1 MLIRRMVYLK
11 CTEKQYPCYW
21 NETAWFTMA
30 TAEQIAKDINGKGK
44 VLFYDEKNDSYIF
57 KNSMKNTEKEYKGKI
72 FAEFPSPLYP
82 VGDDWDDWCFP
93 IEKQENGGEK

>member
-30 TAEQIAKDINGKGK
+30 TAEQIEKDINGKGK

-57 KNSMKNTEKEYKGKI
+57 KNSVKNTEKEYEGKI
-72 FAEFPSPLYP
+72 FPDFPSPLYP
-82 VGDDWDDWCFP
+82 VGEDWNDWCFP
-93 IEKQENGGEK
+93 IEK